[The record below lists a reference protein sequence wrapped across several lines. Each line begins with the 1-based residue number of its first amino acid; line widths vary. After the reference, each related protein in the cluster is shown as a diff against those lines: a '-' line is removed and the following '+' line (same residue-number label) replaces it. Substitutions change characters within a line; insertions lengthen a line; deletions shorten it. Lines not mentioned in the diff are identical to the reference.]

1 MDDKVSVGLWLD
13 ARIVF
18 LHEKPQSNVVSLL
31 DYDRYS
37 VVGIRSRTMIGIV
50 RRRPVSVATVSLKRV
65 LKLFFEATRR

>member
-1 MDDKVSVGLWLD
+1 MDDKVSVGLWPD

-18 LHEKPQSNVVSLL
+18 LHEKPQSSVVSLL

-37 VVGIRSRTMIGIV
+37 VVGIRSRTMVGIV
-50 RRRPVSVATVSLKRV
+50 RRRPVSAATVSLKRV